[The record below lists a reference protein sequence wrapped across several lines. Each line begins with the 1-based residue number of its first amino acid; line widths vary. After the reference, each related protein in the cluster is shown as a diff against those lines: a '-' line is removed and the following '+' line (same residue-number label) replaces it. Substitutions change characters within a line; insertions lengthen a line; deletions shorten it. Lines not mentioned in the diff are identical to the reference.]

1 MTTCLAGRRA
11 GRPRVR
17 LRDATPDDAET
28 IARIQTDAIRR
39 LGPTAYTAL
48 ECESWAAGLH
58 PQRYRDKM
66 AAGDR
71 FRMAM
76 DADGWPLGVA
86 WRNGAEIIGLYV
98 DPDWSRRGVGA
109 ALLADAE
116 AAIRAEGH
124 DRIGIGAALCAL
136 SFYSRHG
143 YRHVATHPWTTRGG
157 KVLQACRLEKP
168 LVAEVVG

>member
-11 GRPRVR
+11 GRLQVR

-28 IARIQTDAIRR
+28 IGRIQTDAIRR
-39 LGPTAYTAL
+39 LGPSAYSAR

-71 FRMAM
+71 FRLAVDM
-76 DADGWPLGVA
+76 DGWPLGVV
-86 WRNGAEIIGLYV
+86 WRTGAEVIGLYV
-98 DPDWSRRGVGA
+98 DPDWSRRGIGA
-109 ALLADAE
+109 MLLADVE

-124 DRIGIGAALCAL
+124 DRIGIGAALSGL
-136 SFYSRHG
+136 HFYARHG
-143 YRHVATHPWTTRGG
+143 YRHIGTYPWTTRGG
-157 KVLQACRLEKP
+157 RVLQACRLEKP
-168 LVAEVVG
+168 LIGEATT